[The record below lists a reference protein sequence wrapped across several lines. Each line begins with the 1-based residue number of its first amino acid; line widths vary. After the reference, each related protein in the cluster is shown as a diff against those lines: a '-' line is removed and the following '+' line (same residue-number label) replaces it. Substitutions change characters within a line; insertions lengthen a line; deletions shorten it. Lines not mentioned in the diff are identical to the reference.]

1 MATPNYSET
10 TYAFLLLSELQ
21 AKHGGGPIYPTFL
34 TQQQEG
40 APGGGYDATV
50 NLSGAIHF
58 LQFKRSHVMSYVTA
72 QELASGDF
80 TGPPV
85 FRMNLRKKNGYYQ
98 HTQLN
103 ELEADGQ
110 SVLYASSGASSQDQ
124 LKTQCQIQTVVNS
137 SGFFRPSEIIFSAD
151 GQQHFVSFV
160 PSSPYFHTYSQ
171 EGRRAKREIPNEEAF
186 LRYSAERRKT
196 NRQNL
201 AALGRFV
208 GDLVPSVFPGQPE
221 SIVQRAALW
230 ARMRYD
236 CELILLPD

>member
-1 MATPNYSET
+1 MATPDYSET

-21 AKHGGGPIYPTFL
+21 TKHGGGPIYPTFL

-40 APGGGYDATV
+40 APGGGYDGTV
-50 NLSGAIHF
+50 DLSGAIHF

-80 TGPPV
+80 SGPPV
-85 FRMNLRKKNGYYQ
+85 FRMNLRKKNSYYQ

-103 ELEADGQ
+103 DLESQGN
-110 SVLYASSGASSQDQ
+110 SVLYASSGASCQDQ
-124 LKTQCQIQTVVNS
+124 LKTQCQIQTVVNN
-137 SGFFRPSEIIFSAD
+137 SGFFRPSEITFPLDSE
-151 GQQHFVSFV
+151 QHFVSFV

-171 EGRRAKREIPNEEAF
+171 EGRRAKRQIPDEEAL
-186 LRYSAERRKT
+186 LRYSAERRRTK
-196 NRQNL
+196 RQNL
-201 AALGRFV
+201 AALKSFV

-236 CELILLPD
+236 CELIILPD